1 MTLLD
6 KIIYVADNIDPGKQ
20 DRYKQKQEES
30 LLYKIENNEL
40 ENIDDCIKIIIEEK
54 KKRAEAENR
63 ICNPLVDNILEL

>member
-1 MTLLD
+1 M
-6 KIIYVADNIDPGKQ
+6 V
-20 DRYKQKQEES
+20 
-30 LLYKIENNEL
+30 ENNEL